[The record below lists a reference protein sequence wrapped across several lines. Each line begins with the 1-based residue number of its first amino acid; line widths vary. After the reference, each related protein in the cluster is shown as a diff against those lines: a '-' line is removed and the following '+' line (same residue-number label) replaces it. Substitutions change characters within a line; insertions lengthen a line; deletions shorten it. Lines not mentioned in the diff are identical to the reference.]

1 MDRRRYVGPE
11 GSVKPLN
18 LQLNDPSTPSIDAET
33 LIRKYDGR
41 FPEQM
46 RSLIIRPNVIVPAR
60 GSCYLELG
68 NTKLTCA
75 IYGPRG
81 SGKIGKQFLE
91 EGNIYCEVDL
101 LPFSAPKRRP
111 YQREPEEQ
119 ELSRLLQE
127 SLEGIVL
134 RETFPNSVVDVYI
147 SVIEDDGS
155 VLAAS
160 ITAASVALSLAG
172 IQVLDS
178 LVACSTVIPE
188 SSSNCPLLD
197 PSRTEQESSPSQ
209 MTIAVM
215 ANSGEIAQIFLVGP
229 CENALLKESMAL
241 ATEGC
246 SAIYEQV
253 KPILLS

>member
-1 MDRRRYVGPE
+1 MRYYNAKLAKLFVFIIFSMSQTI
-11 GSVKPLN
+11 SV
-18 LQLNDPSTPSIDAET
+18 PS
-33 LIRKYDGR
+33 K
-41 FPEQM
+41 
-46 RSLIIRPNVIVPAR
+46 
-60 GSCYLELG
+60 ELVE
-68 NTKLTCA
+68 KW
-75 IYGPRG
+75 
-81 SGKIGKQFLE
+81 
-91 EGNIYCEVDL
+91 
-101 LPFSAPKRRP
+101 
-111 YQREPEEQ
+111 
-119 ELSRLLQE
+119 
-127 SLEGIVL
+127 
-134 RETFPNSVVDVYI
+134 ETFPNSVVDVYI

-229 CENALLKESMAL
+229 CENTLLKESMAL

-246 SAIYEQV
+246 SAIYEQI